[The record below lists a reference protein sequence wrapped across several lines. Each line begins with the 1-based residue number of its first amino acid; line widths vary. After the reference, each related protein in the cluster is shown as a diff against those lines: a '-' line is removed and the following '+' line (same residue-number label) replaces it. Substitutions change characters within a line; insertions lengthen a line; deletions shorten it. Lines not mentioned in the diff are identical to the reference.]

1 MIWLL
6 WCKSALKPNLG
17 EKKKHDANCTHER
30 RDERSNCVGKS
41 SASGSVIYLPV
52 FPSVAAGEPRC
63 RRCGGLDSGPLGWRR
78 GRGITKRTRDLR
90 PDWLNTWTNY
100 GRRASHPFSNSAK
113 RAARTPGR
121 TSALRAPMPI
131 IALMHVPHVRPFAF
145 DRTRMQAVFFFLK
158 KKREMLFDYETRI
171 NFLL

>member
-41 SASGSVIYLPV
+41 SASGSVIYLP
-52 FPSVAAGEPRC
+52 VAAGEPRC

-131 IALMHVPHVRPFAF
+131 IALPCSACTALRLRPHTHASSI
-145 DRTRMQAVFFFLK
+145 FFTK